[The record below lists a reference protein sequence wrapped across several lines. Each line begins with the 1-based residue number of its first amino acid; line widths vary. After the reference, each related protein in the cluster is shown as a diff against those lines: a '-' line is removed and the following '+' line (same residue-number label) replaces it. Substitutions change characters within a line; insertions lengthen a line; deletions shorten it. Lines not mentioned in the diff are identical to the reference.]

1 MAKKPGEVS
10 IVRRDR
16 TLRLTVT
23 SDIYERLE
31 RLAVVVGIPP
41 ATLATMSVGL
51 YVAQQERSLGAA
63 ERVIDKMSEQMGGE
77 VMAEVQKQLSL
88 LTKGPQ

>member
-41 ATLATMSVGL
+41 ATLATVAVGL
-51 YVAQQERSLGAA
+51 YVANQERALGAT